1 MRRYEMVVIITP
13 DVADDDMED
22 AVDRLIKRPVE
33 GEGGTVDEID
43 SWGRRKLAY
52 PIEKHT
58 EGNYV
63 LTQLQI
69 DPASTTGLE
78 RGLQIS
84 EEVLRYLLIRLDE

>member
-13 DVADDDMED
+13 DVADDDVED
-22 AVDRLIKRPVE
+22 AVDRLIRRPIE
-33 GEGGTVDEID
+33 GEGGTLDEID

-52 PIEKHT
+52 PIEKHL

-63 LTQLQI
+63 LTRLQI

>member
-1 MRRYEMVVIITP
+1 MVVIITP
-13 DVADDDMED
+13 EVADDDVED
-22 AVDRLIKRPVE
+22 AVDRLIRRPIE
-33 GEGGTVDEID
+33 GEGGTLDEVD

-52 PIEKHT
+52 PIQKHV

-63 LTQLQI
+63 LTHLQI
-69 DPASTTGLE
+69 DPENTTGLE

>member
-13 DVADDDMED
+13 DVADDDVED
-22 AVDRLIKRPVE
+22 AIERLIRRPVE
-33 GEGGTVDEID
+33 GEGGTLDEVDN
-43 SWGRRKLAY
+43 WGRKKLAY
-52 PIEKHT
+52 PIQKHL

-63 LTQLQI
+63 LTRLQV
-69 DPASTTGLE
+69 DPQKTTELE

>member
-13 DVADDDMED
+13 DVADDDVAD
-22 AVDRLIKRPVE
+22 AVDRLIKRPIE
-33 GEGGTVDEID
+33 GEGGTLDEVDN
-43 SWGRRKLAY
+43 WGRKKLAY
-52 PIEKHT
+52 PIQKHA

-63 LTQLQI
+63 LTHLQM
-69 DPASTTGLE
+69 DPESTTALE

>member
-13 DVADDDMED
+13 EVADDDLEE

-33 GEGGTVDEID
+33 GEGGTVDEVD
-43 SWGRRKLAY
+43 NWGRRRLAY
-52 PIEKHT
+52 PIEKHQD
-58 EGNYV
+58 GNYV
-63 LTQLQI
+63 LTHLQL
-69 DPASTTGLE
+69 DPESTTGLE